1 MRECNPFTTA
11 SHIRKRCRQVGGTLC
26 GCLLTF
32 PYLSF
37 RLFRFTLSQPF
48 PELPL
53 SFFAFVVGEEVRQ
66 DTPGDVLDFVLRNT
80 GIVDELLLAAHA
92 GYSLRFDLKFLSC
105 SFGFADDLCWRHG
118 SLLKK
123 RKMQAL
129 VKLRLDGRLHF
140 ALLYYITLGVG
151 VNSWKMVAM

>member
-1 MRECNPFTTA
+1 MPENLAISRFFTPEMRELSC
-11 SHIRKRCRQVGGTLC
+11 HLHKKRCRQAGGTMC
-26 GCLLTF
+26 GYLLTF

-37 RLFRFTLSQPF
+37 RLFRLTLSQPL

-53 SFFAFVVGEEVRQ
+53 TFFTFVVGEDVREN
-66 DTPGDVLDFVLRNT
+66 TPGDVLDFVLRNT
-80 GIVDELLLAAHA
+80 GIVDELLLAAQA
-92 GYSLRFDLKFLSC
+92 GYSLRFDIKFLSC

-129 VKLRLDGRLHF
+129 VKPQ
-140 ALLYYITLGVG
+140 A
-151 VNSWKMVAM
+151 